1 MDKPMFSA
9 GSLTNTSE
17 GVSQTGLMGLCGY
30 VLVGDFSDY
39 VQMAALIAAAVGSG
53 FYALSRG
60 MSKKAPNAS

>member
-30 VLVGDFSDY
+30 VLVSDFSDY
-39 VQMAALIAAAVGSG
+39 VKIAALVAAAIGTG

-60 MSKKAPNAS
+60 MAKKATDA